1 MQRPSED
8 DLHNLIYALGSCDA
22 LEARRIAR
30 GVRKLNEGKTVDQVL
45 KEDLERA
52 RREVSREQNRRCKV

>member
-22 LEARRIAR
+22 LEARRIAE
-30 GVRKLNEGKTVDQVL
+30 GVRKLNDGKSVDQVL

-52 RREVSREQNRRCKV
+52 SP